1 MKFEE
6 LKQALVAAAER
17 RGLKEYEIY
26 YQAEESISAET
37 LKQEISSFS
46 SSNTGGICF
55 RCIWGGKMGYAA
67 TEAMFIIPEPSLI
80 YLSDR

>member
-55 RCIWGGKMGYAA
+55 RCILV
-67 TEAMFIIPEPSLI
+67 FLP
-80 YLSDR
+80 LSSHS